1 MCFKKWPGFC
11 TIIYEVQDNDE
22 WGNANGNG
30 SDDDD
35 FLNPDSG
42 DMIDYDEKLKKGP
55 PVQATTPSS
64 SNGKGKNKKKV
75 PQQFI
80 RPSREE
86 TSFHIVPREYGSQS
100 QSTAAAGPLKC
111 NTDYLSINNLRF
123 CGHHL
128 NEAGLYSSSI
138 RSDAPVMDNST
149 GPLQARFVTS
159 TDNVG
164 KGFALNYQL
173 NPCLMA
179 G

>member
-11 TIIYEVQDNDE
+11 TVTYEVPDNDE
-22 WGNANGNG
+22 WGNSNDDG
-30 SDDDD
+30 SDDT
-35 FLNPDSG
+35 FINPDAG
-42 DMIDYDEKLKKGP
+42 DMNDYDEQLRKGP
-55 PVQATTPSS
+55 PVQVTTPN
-64 SNGKGKNKKKV
+64 SNSGKGKNKKKI
-75 PQQFI
+75 PQQFL
-80 RPSREE
+80 RPSREA
-86 TSFHIVPREYGSQS
+86 TSFHIVSREYGSQS
-100 QSTAAAGPLKC
+100 QSIAAAGPLKC